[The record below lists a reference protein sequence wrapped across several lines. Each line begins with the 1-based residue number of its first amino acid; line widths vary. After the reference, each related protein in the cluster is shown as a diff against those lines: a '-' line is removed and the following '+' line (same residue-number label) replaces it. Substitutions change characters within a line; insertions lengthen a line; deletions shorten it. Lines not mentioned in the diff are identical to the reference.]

1 MRTALKRPLR
11 REWLWETAG
20 CSNIRRKA
28 YGRHHASQ
36 GNHAYQ
42 GATLYTTTPQQ
53 ALSVAVDTMA
63 EFDVGS
69 LVVMDAGR
77 MVGML
82 TFHQVLK
89 AFKNHRGN
97 LGVTV
102 GAVMVPDPVTALPSM
117 ETNDLRRLMVNSH
130 SRYLPIMDGDTL
142 LGVIFL
148 TWPRR
153 FSKSRISR
161 TRCSRTTSRTGPTRP
176 RAERFSGCSSRS
188 VWFSASAGRP
198 AGGVV
203 LAGNRPA
210 PGVGR
215 RFPGLGRGG
224 RAAGRLVDRH
234 GKLASILAIWH
245 PDVRQH
251 LR

>member
-1 MRTALKRPLR
+1 MQVREIMRIK
-11 REWLWETAG
+11 
-20 CSNIRRKA
+20 
-28 YGRHHASQ
+28 
-36 GNHAYQ
+36 

-97 LGVTV
+97 LEGVTV
-102 GAVMVPDPVTALPSM
+102 GAVMVPDPVTAPPSM

-142 LGVIFL
+142 LGVISFL
-148 TWPRR
+148 DVAKAVLEEQNFENKMLKNYIKNWPDET
-153 FSKSRISR
+153 K
-161 TRCSRTTSRTGPTRP
+161 G
-176 RAERFSGCSSRS
+176 
-188 VWFSASAGRP
+188 
-198 AGGVV
+198 
-203 LAGNRPA
+203 
-210 PGVGR
+210 
-215 RFPGLGRGG
+215 
-224 RAAGRLVDRH
+224 
-234 GKLASILAIWH
+234 
-245 PDVRQH
+245 
-251 LR
+251 